1 MVGNLREL
9 IPAFFTGPG
18 GRPLSEEEIARRR
31 QVAGS
36 LLARAT
42 DTSPTAGGGAS
53 VLAKAIQGL
62 SYGINEGRADRAAAA
77 NAEASQAN
85 IAAMLG
91 GSGGA
96 STVSAF
102 PPAPSA
108 GAVAASTGGAPD
120 VASTRVEQAHGNGA
134 PVSPVNISG
143 SQQAFIDALLPA
155 AIEES
160 KRTGVD
166 PRIIVAQAAQETGWG
181 RSAPGNNYFGIKSH
195 GKAGGQTFGTHEYVN
210 GKRVNIRDSFRTFD
224 SPADSVRGY
233 GDFLLA
239 NPRYKPLMAAQGLD
253 AQLEAL
259 QASGY
264 ATDPNYSRY
273 VGAIARGIQ
282 LPSPSNAVAANEALA
297 TGGLDGG
304 LTPAALNSWAEQ
316 NYAPGAIDRSA
327 LAPVAA
333 PASEVLVAESPED
346 IAAAELA
353 MNDPAFAGPAVGGE
367 PVAPPVERE
376 TQGGAAPQGPGF
388 PGEKRRGADGR
399 MYQYV
404 ETSGMAGATGPWGWI
419 HVADSGAS
427 PAAPEAVPQPSVQA
441 IQALTAMPVNDAL
454 PMAGSVDNPRPIV
467 PTAPQNPMQGLNPAV
482 VQALSNPNST
492 QQERSVAQALLQ
504 QHVAQNQALQEQA
517 RKQAE
522 QANMLAQR
530 RGLAGRMGIDPNYAV
545 DDTIWK
551 AATEANFRDPAS
563 YSAGSYIRNS
573 DGTLD
578 QVPLNPTGDIQ
589 NYEYYARK
597 ELEAGRV
604 PLSPLEYEQALR
616 RSGATNITN
625 TVGGQEMT
633 PGWKKI
639 DEGFGDTYLSWQA
652 GGWAD
657 NKKQVAQ
664 LRESLGR
671 IQKAAREGRNIS
683 GIIGALPESLQPFI
697 NPEGTI
703 AREGVE
709 EVVQRSLREIL
720 GAQFTEREGER
731 LIARAYNPRLLPAEN
746 AKRVERL
753 LEQVERMGEAR
764 QSMVD
769 YFDQNGTLRGYKGN
783 KPSMSSLDSL
793 DREWSKQDGDTGGKI
808 PDGIDPSDWEFM
820 TPEERRLFQ

>member
-36 LLARAT
+36 LLAQAT
-42 DTSPTAGGGAS
+42 DTSPSAGGGAS
-53 VLAKAIQGL
+53 ILAKAIQGL
-62 SYGINEGRADRAAAA
+62 SYGINEGRAERAAAA

-91 GSGGA
+91 GSG
-96 STVSAF
+96 STPYESAF

-108 GAVAASTGGAPD
+108 GAGAALTGGAPD
-120 VASTRVEQAHGNGA
+120 VASARVEQAHGNGA
-134 PVSPVNISG
+134 PASPVNISG

-195 GKAGGQTFGTHEYVN
+195 GKAGGQTLGTHEYVN
-210 GKRVNIRDSFRTFD
+210 GNRVNIRDSFRTFE

-264 ATDPNYSRY
+264 ATDPNYSRS
-273 VGAIARGIQ
+273 VGAIARNIQ
-282 LPSPSNAVAANEALA
+282 LPSATNAVAANEALA
-297 TGGLDGG
+297 AGQLQGG
-304 LTPAALNSWAEQ
+304 LTPASLQAWAAQ
-316 NYAPGAIDRSA
+316 NYNPSASLDRIAATGGAATPSTIGEADAREILAARPADASAYVGPGQLID
-327 LAPVAA
+327 
-333 PASEVLVAESPED
+333 ASDIPGIMATPDEGVIVAESPED

-353 MNDPAFAGPAVGGE
+353 MNDPAFAGPAVAPTPA
-367 PVAPPVERE
+367 PVV
-376 TQGGAAPQGPGF
+376 
-388 PGEKRRGADGR
+388 
-399 MYQYV
+399 
-404 ETSGMAGATGPWGWI
+404 
-419 HVADSGAS
+419 S
-427 PAAPEAVPQPSVQA
+427 PAPAPVPVVSPQVAQT
-441 IQALTAMPVNDAL
+441 LTALPVNEAL
-454 PMAGSVDNPRPIV
+454 PMAGGIDNPRPIV

-482 VQALSNPNST
+482 VQALSNPNAT
-492 QQERSVAQALLQ
+492 AQERSVAQALLQ
-504 QHVAQNQALQEQA
+504 QHVAQNQALQAQA
-517 RKQAE
+517 QEAQER
-522 QANMLAQR
+522 ANMLAQR
-530 RGLAGRMGIDPNYAV
+530 RGLAGRMGVDPNYAV

-551 AATEANFRDPAS
+551 SAADKAFRDAPSRA
-563 YSAGSYIRNS
+563 AGSYIERP
-573 DGTLD
+573 DGTLE

-597 ELEAGRV
+597 EREAGRV
-604 PLSPLEYEQALR
+604 PLSPLEYEQELR
-616 RSGATNITN
+616 KSGATSIR
-625 TVGGQEMT
+625 VGDQEMT

-639 DEGFGDTYLSWQA
+639 DENFGDTYLSWQA

-664 LRESLGR
+664 LRESLGM
-671 IQKAAREGRNIS
+671 IQRAASEGRNIS
-683 GIIGALPESLQPFI
+683 GLIGALPESLQPFI

-720 GAQFTEREGER
+720 GAQFTEKEGER
-731 LIARAYNPRLLPAEN
+731 LIARAYNPRLGPAEN
-746 AKRVERL
+746 AKRVSRL
-753 LEQVERMGEAR
+753 LEQVESMGEAR

-783 KPSMSSLDSL
+783 KPSMASLDSL
-793 DREWSKQDGDTGGKI
+793 DREWSKQDGETGGKI